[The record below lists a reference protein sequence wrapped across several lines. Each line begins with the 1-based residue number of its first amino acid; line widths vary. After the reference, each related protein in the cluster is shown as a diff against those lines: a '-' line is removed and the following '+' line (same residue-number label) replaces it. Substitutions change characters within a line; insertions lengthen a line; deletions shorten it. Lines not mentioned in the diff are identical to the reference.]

1 MIVLDTHVLVR
12 WVGGEIDLLSEPAL
26 RAIERER
33 IGGEILISSISAWEI
48 AMLISRG
55 RLLLSMDVGEWL
67 ATVSQLEKL
76 SFISVDNEIAV
87 NSTELPGEL
96 HKDPADRIIVATSR
110 KFAAPLVTA
119 DQKLRDYRYV
129 KTIW

>member
-1 MIVLDTHVLVR
+1 MLDTHVLVR

>member
-1 MIVLDTHVLVR
+1 
-12 WVGGEIDLLSEPAL
+12 
-26 RAIERER
+26 
-33 IGGEILISSISAWEI
+33 
-48 AMLISRG
+48 MLISRG
-55 RLLLSMDVGEWL
+55 RLLLSRDVGEWL
-67 ATVSQLEKL
+67 ATVSKLEKL

-87 NSTELPGEL
+87 NSTELPGEF

-119 DQKLRDYRYV
+119 DHKLRDYRYV

>member
-1 MIVLDTHVLVR
+1 
-12 WVGGEIDLLSEPAL
+12 
-26 RAIERER
+26 
-33 IGGEILISSISAWEI
+33 
-48 AMLISRG
+48 MLISRG